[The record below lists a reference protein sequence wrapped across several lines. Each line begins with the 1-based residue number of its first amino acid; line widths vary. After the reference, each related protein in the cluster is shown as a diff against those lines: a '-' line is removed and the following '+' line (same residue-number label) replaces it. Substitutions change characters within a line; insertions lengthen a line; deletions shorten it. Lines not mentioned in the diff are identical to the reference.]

1 MNSENG
7 ILGCD
12 VEEVKNVDIG
22 EQLSGVSMVIK
33 CVHAN
38 TSKPSSNPNQDRLD
52 ALYPLTIY
60 RYLTLRRKSRTP
72 SPSDMLISWARPLL
86 ASTAITL
93 RSSESGIPESA
104 FGTGGFEI
112 SYNVR
117 IVFNC
122 PVDVACKDRNP
133 QGGRRGGGDRM

>member
-38 TSKPSSNPNQDRLD
+38 TSKPSSNPNQDRVGC
-52 ALYPLTIY
+52 P
-60 RYLTLRRKSRTP
+60 
-72 SPSDMLISWARPLL
+72 ISSNHIPLL
-86 ASTAITL
+86 DTA
-93 RSSESGIPESA
+93 REEPYAIP
-104 FGTGGFEI
+104 
-112 SYNVR
+112 V
-117 IVFNC
+117 
-122 PVDVACKDRNP
+122 
-133 QGGRRGGGDRM
+133 